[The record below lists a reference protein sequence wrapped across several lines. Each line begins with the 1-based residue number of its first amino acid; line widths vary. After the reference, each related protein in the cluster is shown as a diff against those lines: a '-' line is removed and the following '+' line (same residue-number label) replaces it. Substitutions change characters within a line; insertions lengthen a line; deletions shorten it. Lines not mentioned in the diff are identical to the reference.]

1 MPPKHNKR
9 FWPSLKDI
17 YNYMAAQF
25 LKLRDCRVDQKSVVD
40 MVEEQKQLHP
50 NENFFIRIKKDK
62 EPDSDIDVPYEN
74 VLLDEDFIIRNERKN
89 MALNK
94 FIYVNQTPW
103 QRQLLKR
110 YENEICL
117 LIGPPSIPGH
127 CTSSVFHPM

>member
-1 MPPKHNKR
+1 
-9 FWPSLKDI
+9 
-17 YNYMAAQF
+17 
-25 LKLRDCRVDQKSVVD
+25 

-50 NENFFIRIKKDK
+50 NERIYIRIKKDK

-89 MALNK
+89 MALDK

-117 LIGPPSIPGH
+117 LIGPPSIPCH